1 MPNATPNLNIPHI
14 ATNQSQKEVTANT
27 AFDDLD
33 TASNGAVSIDV
44 SGSSDVTPLPATLL
58 LGFSFTL
65 TGNLGSNINLLVPAA
80 QKFYRFTHS
89 AFNASLGSFTI
100 TVKVSGHAGV
110 TLNYTDEFLLY
121 CDGTTVYH
129 ADNGAAASGTVTHTG
144 GGMSA
149 YEVVIGVDGAND
161 TKVLG
166 STGTSGQVLT
176 SQGSG
181 ADPVWADTATPPVGI
196 NTQAAS
202 YTAVLGDAGK
212 LVRMNNGSSNNFT
225 VPTNASV
232 AFVVG
237 TVISVRQVGAGTT
250 TIVASGGVTIT
261 SPSTLALRVQYSTI
275 QLIKVATDTWDL
287 MGDVA

>member
-1 MPNATPNLNIPHI
+1 MPNSTPNLNIPHI

-33 TASNGAVSIDV
+33 TSSNGTVSVDV
-44 SGSSDVTPLPATLL
+44 SGSTDVTPVAATLL
-58 LGFSFTL
+58 LGFSIVL
-65 TGNLGSNINLLVPAA
+65 TGSLGANINLIVPAA

-89 AFNASLGSFTI
+89 AFNASLGTFTI

-144 GGMSA
+144 GGLTA
-149 YEVVIGVDGAND
+149 HQVVLGADSAND
-161 TKVLG
+161 AKVLG
-166 STGTSGQVLT
+166 STGTAGQVLT

-181 ADPVWADTATPPVGI
+181 ADPDWEDPQQALIGI
-196 NTQAAS
+196 NTQTAS
-202 YTAVLGDAGK
+202 YTGVLGDKFK
-212 LVRMNNGSSNNFT
+212 LVRMNSGSSNNFT

-232 AFVVG
+232 AYPVG
-237 TVISVRQVGAGTT
+237 TAITVRQVGAGTT

-261 SPSTLALRVQYSTI
+261 TPSTLALRTQYSTV
-275 QLIKVATDTWDL
+275 QLVKVATDTWDL